1 MQESI
6 VARQP
11 ILDKNQ
17 NVIAFE
23 IIFKRTYD
31 SKIEEK
37 NISITAEEINN
48 DVEFIEQKKLS
59 NGKKIFINFTGE
71 LLKTEITNLLSK
83 DNLGIE
89 ISENIKA
96 DPETIQT
103 IEKLKKDGALII
115 LKDINFDEPNSN
127 LLRFAD
133 IIKLDF
139 SEYDNEKHRKMIDS
153 LKRNYNNEIKFLA
166 NNINEHKQ
174 FKLAKDFGYDYF
186 QGIFFTKPDVVANR
200 EMPGYKLNYLNFLKE
215 LNKDDLDF
223 DQLEKIIKNDM
234 SMTVSLLRTINA
246 AYYGY
251 NVSSIKQAATL
262 LGINGLRKWSLI
274 YLAEGLRNDK
284 PDILFVNTLTR
295 AEFAESLAEDFEI
308 EENSGELFT
317 MGMFSMMD
325 AFLNRSIKDI
335 LDEISLKKE
344 IKEALTKKEGIFG
357 EILELVIA
365 FERSKWEEISV
376 IEKYYNL
383 EPRRLYNKYLKAVDF
398 AYETMN
404 LLMEH
409 SEY

>member
-11 ILDKNQ
+11 ILDSNQ

-23 IIFKRTYD
+23 IIFKKTYD
-31 SKIEEK
+31 TKIEEE

-71 LLKTEITNLLSK
+71 LLKSEIANLLSK

-89 ISENIKA
+89 ISENIKE
-96 DPETIQT
+96 DSKTIQT

-115 LKDINFDEPNSN
+115 LNDITPEKIESSI
-127 LLRFAD
+127 LKYAD
-133 IIKLDF
+133 IIKIDF
-139 SEYDNEKHRKMIDS
+139 DKYTNDQHQVLIKNIKQ
-153 LKRNYNNEIKFLA
+153 NYSNDIKFLA

-174 FKLAKDFGYDYF
+174 FKSAKDCGYDYF

-215 LNKDDLDF
+215 LNKEDLDF

-262 LGINGLRKWSLI
+262 LGINGLKKWSLI

-295 AEFAESLAEDFEI
+295 SEFAESLAEDFEI

-325 AFLNRSIKDI
+325 AFLNRPIEDI
-335 LDEISLKKE
+335 LDEVSLKQE
-344 IKEALTKKEGIFG
+344 IREALIKKKGIFG

-376 IEKYYNL
+376 IEKYYDL
-383 EPRRLYNKYLKAVDF
+383 EPRKLYNKYLKAVDF

-409 SEY
+409 SE